1 LAAELESGA
10 MHFFASLKAI
20 ALVNKASI
28 LVYGNLKDY
37 LGGLAPTK
45 TYKVEILLV

>member
-20 ALVNKASI
+20 KASI